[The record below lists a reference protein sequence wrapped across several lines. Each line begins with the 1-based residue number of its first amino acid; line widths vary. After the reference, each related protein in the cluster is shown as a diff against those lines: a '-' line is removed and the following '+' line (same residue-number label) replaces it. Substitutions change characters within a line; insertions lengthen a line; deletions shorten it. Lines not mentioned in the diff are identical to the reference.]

1 MPHVFPHCMTAATAQ
16 LSVLVYTDA
25 IMTLLNFVSSKRFS
39 LLSHTDLEIQ
49 RGEARISWVI
59 FKNHLLEV
67 CIIRYCKNKEG
78 ERLHYTLTGP
88 YQNNFCFFVLFFFQA
103 FHSSRSVSIDIT
115 LKDESFSFRCFF
127 LCSHKSCHFPNV
139 GFHTKT
145 CSPQTGLMCWELA
158 FVWTYIKTFWKYII
172 DFPKLEYRLKYIVWS
187 VTFTCPLCQKATR

>member
-49 RGEARISWVI
+49 RGEAGISWVI

-67 CIIRYCKNKEG
+67 CIIWYCKNKEG

-88 YQNNFCFFVLFFFQA
+88 YQNNFCFFVLFFF
-103 FHSSRSVSIDIT
+103 FSSLPFLQICLNWYNIERWIIQLLMLLSVLSQK
-115 LKDESFSFRCFF
+115 LPLSQCWPSYKDMFSSNRIYVLRISFC
-127 LCSHKSCHFPNV
+127 LD
-139 GFHTKT
+139 
-145 CSPQTGLMCWELA
+145 L
-158 FVWTYIKTFWKYII
+158 Y
-172 DFPKLEYRLKYIVWS
+172 
-187 VTFTCPLCQKATR
+187 